1 MDIYGFDKFPI
12 NGYDFLKGKFVGNNG
27 DTIDYILENC
37 DFIVLTLAL
46 TDETYHMFD
55 AEAFRKMKKDAF
67 LVNMARG
74 GIVDT
79 TALTA
84 ALENGEI
91 GGTGLDVIEEDP
103 AEWNY
108 VD

>member
-1 MDIYGFDKFPI
+1 
-12 NGYDFLKGKFVGNNG
+12 
-27 DTIDYILENC
+27 
-37 DFIVLTLAL
+37 
-46 TDETYHMFD
+46 
-55 AEAFRKMKKDAF
+55 MKKDAF

-79 TALTA
+79 AALTA

-91 GGTGLDVIEEDP
+91 GGAGLDVIEEDP